1 MGGGKR
7 GINRTVRRRCWG
19 GCRVALGTEMG
30 RQCRHRW
37 GGNGVGMGWHSNGT
51 RMGKGVAHTQLCLL
65 VPPPRA
71 LQDPVV
77 SPALLV
83 LL

>member
-37 GGNGVGMGWHSNGT
+37 GENGVGMG
-51 RMGKGVAHTQLCLL
+51 
-65 VPPPRA
+65 
-71 LQDPVV
+71 
-77 SPALLV
+77 
-83 LL
+83 